1 LARLPCAISAIIA
14 KFLEPRMAD
23 RTALGRI
30 GMMLGAAT
38 MAVMMVGAVV
48 VTDHLTGRLHIDE
61 GRHVVS
67 HVVSLVPAGR

>member
-1 LARLPCAISAIIA
+1 MGIGAFALRNFRDYREI
-14 KFLEPRMAD
+14 LEPRMAD

-61 GRHVVS
+61 GL